1 MPRAWRR
8 RGRPPLDRPT
18 TDRGTPEIQARRA
31 ALAGGSD
38 PALAEHPLGLMLAR
52 ALISPEQY
60 EAGCHYAALYARAVA
75 RPNLSVAALYRRLL
89 AESGQGKEI
98 EEADLEKIQALY
110 RKGKASLIAAGRGVA
125 MATENVAVF
134 GRLPRF
140 LFRLTGAVSTKAD
153 LGELEAVREGLSALV
168 ACYGRGTCRAR
179 RHRAA

>member
-89 AESGQGKEI
+89 AEPG
-98 EEADLEKIQALY
+98 
-110 RKGKASLIAAGRGVA
+110 
-125 MATENVAVF
+125 
-134 GRLPRF
+134 
-140 LFRLTGAVSTKAD
+140 
-153 LGELEAVREGLSALV
+153 
-168 ACYGRGTCRAR
+168 RAR
-179 RHRAA
+179 RSRRRTSRKSRRSIAKGRLA